1 VTTTPTIEVATRPMP
16 RVAKE
21 LADSS
26 GFLLARLGFKFKA
39 TALARAEQAGFELH
53 DYSVLAILA
62 EGLRQTQ
69 ATIAGA
75 LALDPSRLVALLDSL
90 EERGLVV
97 RQRDPLDRRRHVVTI
112 TDTGR
117 QELARIRELV
127 KEVEDEFFSPLDPA
141 SRRQFH
147 ELLLRLACHN
157 DPRCAAAP
165 AESAGELELPA
176 QG

>member
-1 VTTTPTIEVATRPMP
+1 MIETATRPMP

-39 TALARAEQAGFELH
+39 KAIANAEQAGFELH

-62 EGLRQTQ
+62 EGVRQTQ
-69 ATIAGA
+69 ATIASA
-75 LALDPSRLVALLDSL
+75 LSLDPSRLVALLDSL

-112 TDTGR
+112 TDPGR
-117 QELARIRELV
+117 QELARIRELF
-127 KEVEDEFFSPLDPA
+127 KGVEEEFFSPLDPE
-141 SRRQFH
+141 SRRRFH
-147 ELLLRLACHN
+147 ELLLRLAACH
-157 DPRCAAAP
+157 DPRCASPAAGP
-165 AESAGELELPA
+165 ADAADLP
-176 QG
+176 G